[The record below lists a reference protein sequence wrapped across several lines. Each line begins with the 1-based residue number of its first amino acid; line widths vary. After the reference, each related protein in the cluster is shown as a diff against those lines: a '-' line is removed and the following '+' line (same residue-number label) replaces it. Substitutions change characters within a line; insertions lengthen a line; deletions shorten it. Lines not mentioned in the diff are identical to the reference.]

1 MSIGINN
8 PRYVMTAKDHVGY
21 YRWARELEEKLQKQR
36 ELKQNDE
43 PGLPP
48 SDCGAFQPAQ
58 KALGMEDE
66 RSHYSEHRRNY
77 LTSKGINNLDYE
89 MTALERAE
97 YYQFARESEENL
109 QKQRELERNDKPAPP
124 PSGRGAFQPA
134 QKAPDMEELVQFLA
148 RKTS

>member
-58 KALGMEDE
+58 KAPDMEDE
-66 RSHYSEHRRNY
+66 CSHYLELRWNY
-77 LTSKGINNLDYE
+77 LKSKGIKHPDYIN
-89 MTALERAE
+89 AS
-97 YYQFARESEENL
+97 F
-109 QKQRELERNDKPAPP
+109 
-124 PSGRGAFQPA
+124 SGVLSGE
-134 QKAPDMEELVQFLA
+134 DWI
-148 RKTS
+148 